1 MKLENFEIKFLQKT
15 VKFKV
20 LPFSMDMS
28 LEISIIELTYLYIG
42 LEEELSKCCS
52 CSATGKTQGVWE
64 KDSTGVACGQQQE
77 NS

>member
-1 MKLENFEIKFLQKT
+1 
-15 VKFKV
+15 
-20 LPFSMDMS
+20 MDMS

-42 LEEELSKCCS
+42 LGEELSKCCS